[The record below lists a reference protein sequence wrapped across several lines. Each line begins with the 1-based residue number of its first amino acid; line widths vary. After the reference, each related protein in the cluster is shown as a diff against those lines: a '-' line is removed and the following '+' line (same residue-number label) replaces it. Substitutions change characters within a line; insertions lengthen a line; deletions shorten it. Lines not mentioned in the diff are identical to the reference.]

1 MRKMSY
7 LKGALLLLALLAM
20 PALAGEEKHL
30 LYFTSPDGAQG
41 GGSGTGL
48 LIYDINDGH
57 KFVRRIDVPSFKGGV
72 RGVCANAVTKR
83 LYVST
88 TAKTLICMDLL

>member
-1 MRKMSY
+1 MKLIRPWWM
-7 LKGALLLLALLAM
+7 LGVLIFAATAGA
-20 PALAGEEKHL
+20 EETHL

-57 KFVRRIDVPSFKGGV
+57 KLVRRIDVPGFKGACGASAPM
-72 RGVCANAVTKR
+72 RSPSAF
-83 LYVST
+83 
-88 TAKTLICMDLL
+88 M